1 MKVAYVLPSLQKPSG
16 WRSHA
21 RDFLRGM
28 RRLVDPFLYVAREDA
43 PEAARL
49 FPDLPLFTLPV
60 TQQAT
65 LSTPAGL
72 SRLAACRAVIARGN
86 FPRVDLVHSLEA
98 YPTGLVG
105 SWLAD
110 RLGCRHVLTAH
121 GTYAVVW
128 QTHRLDRLQ
137 YRRVLRG
144 CQMICP
150 VSQGTAR
157 LMQQYF
163 GAEMAGA
170 LLRLVLNGN
179 DFYRR
184 VPQLQ
189 AFQHT
194 PPEIPTLLSV
204 GEVKPR
210 KGYHLSLAAFAQVKQ
225 HIPEARYWIAGTY
238 RKTDYYLQLQNLI
251 QKYRLEAVS
260 FLGAVSD
267 EALAGLYG
275 QASLF
280 VLTPEQQGLH
290 FEGFGLVYLEAGAYG
305 LPVVGTRSGGV
316 PDAVKHGETGLLA
329 DSGDVDGIASAMLRL
344 LQDAALSQRMGQA
357 NRLWAET
364 LTWDRNA
371 QAQQRAYQELLDA
384 RSGSGR

>member
-1 MKVAYVLPSLQKPSG
+1 VKVAYVLPSLQKPSG

-28 RRLVDPFLYVAREDA
+28 RQLVDPFLVVAREDA

-65 LSTPAGL
+65 LSTPSGL
-72 SRLAACRAVIARGN
+72 AKLAACCTVIARGN

-105 SWLAD
+105 SWLAR
-110 RLGCRHVLTAH
+110 RLGCPHVLTAH
-121 GTYAVVW
+121 GTYGVVW
-128 QTHRLDRLQ
+128 QGYRLDRLQ

-150 VSQGTAR
+150 VSHGTAR

-170 LLRLVLNGN
+170 SLRPILNGN

-184 VPQLQ
+184 VPHLQ
-189 AFQHT
+189 AMQHT
-194 PPEIPTLLSV
+194 PPETPTLLSV

-225 HIPEARYWIAGTY
+225 QIPEARYWIVGPY
-238 RKTDYYLQLQNLI
+238 RKAEYYLQLQKFVQVNH
-251 QKYRLEAVS
+251 LEAVS
-260 FLGAVSD
+260 FLGPVSD
-267 EALAGLYG
+267 EVLAGLYG

-305 LPVVGTRSGGV
+305 VPVVGTRSGGV
-316 PDAVKHGETGLLA
+316 PDAVRDGETGLLA
-329 DSGDVDGIASAMLRL
+329 DSGDVDGIAAAMLRL
-344 LQDAALSQRMGQA
+344 LQDGALSQRMGQA

-364 LTWDRNA
+364 LTWERNA

-384 RSGSGR
+384 RVGLGR